1 MNDKLT
7 INNDTVNQQIVE
19 DQILKS
25 TVKQQL
31 SEYITDDQVHSNYQI
46 TFQELLTNVW
56 QRIVTHT
63 DSLEIK
69 KIMNTEMKDGLCK
82 CYTGRLSRLV
92 NCLNGFYDDIEIK
105 IHDNQQIGNIILLIK
120 NKLEINGELNIDEWK
135 TEVMK
140 ELIERQYQPTEIQ
153 EWLQFID

>member
-1 MNDKLT
+1 MNDKIT

-19 DQILKS
+19 DDILET

-31 SEYITDDQVHSNYQI
+31 QEYINDDQVHSNYQV
-46 TFQELLTNVW
+46 TFQELLNCVW
-56 QRIVTHT
+56 QRITTHK

-69 KIMNTEMKDGLCK
+69 KIMNTEMQDGLCM
-82 CYTGRLSRLV
+82 CFTGRLSRLI

-120 NKLEINGELNIDEWK
+120 NKLETEEGINIEQWK
-135 TEVMK
+135 KEVEE
-140 ELIERQYQPTEIQ
+140 ELIEREYKTEEIK
-153 EWLQFID
+153 EWLEFID